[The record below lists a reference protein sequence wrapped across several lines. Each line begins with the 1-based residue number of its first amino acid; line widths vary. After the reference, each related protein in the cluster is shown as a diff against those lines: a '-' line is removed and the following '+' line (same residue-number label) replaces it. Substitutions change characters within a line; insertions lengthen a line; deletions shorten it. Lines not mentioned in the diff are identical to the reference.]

1 MYASPGLGTTGHM
14 ATYLFKSLT
23 GIDSVHIP
31 YERRVGALTD
41 LVAGR
46 VHLMSDNLPAALP
59 FAQNGNVRPLAVST
73 STRWP
78 LLPNIPSISEAGV
91 PGYDAAAWFTVAAPA
106 KMPKE
111 IVMRLNASIIKFI
124 RSPDGIERI
133 RKLGG
138 EPVGNTPEEVQ
149 KFIISETEK
158 WGKVAQSAGIKP
170 Q

>member
-1 MYASPGLGTTGHM
+1 
-14 ATYLFKSLT
+14 
-23 GIDSVHIP
+23 
-31 YERRVGALTD
+31 
-41 LVAGR
+41 
-46 VHLMSDNLPAALP
+46 
-59 FAQNGNVRPLAVST
+59 
-73 STRWP
+73 
-78 LLPNIPSISEAGV
+78 
-91 PGYDAAAWFTVAAPA
+91 
-106 KMPKE
+106 
-111 IVMRLNASIIKFI
+111 MRLNASIIKFI